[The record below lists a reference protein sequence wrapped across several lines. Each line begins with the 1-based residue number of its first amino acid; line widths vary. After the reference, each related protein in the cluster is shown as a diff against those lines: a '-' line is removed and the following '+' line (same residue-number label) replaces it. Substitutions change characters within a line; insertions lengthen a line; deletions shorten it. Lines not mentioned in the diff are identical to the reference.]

1 MQKILPS
8 RPNAEHVVIN
18 SLEFF
23 LENRWNLAV
32 EPFAETT
39 AQPFSSRPLSKETP
53 IQTPV
58 LPWGIWDG

>member
-18 SLEFF
+18 SLKFF

-32 EPFAETT
+32 EPFAETM
-39 AQPFSSRPLSKETP
+39 AQPFSRRPLSKETQ

-58 LPWGIWDG
+58 LPWEICDG